1 VAEKDEEGV
10 EDHEDDA
17 EGAEPESIL
26 RHFPRREPPSAAEL
40 RELKSKLR
48 GSYDAYARLVSL
60 EIGQHAIGPESRRHL
75 HQDVLTQFWALV
87 KEHGVPFDLCEAL
100 GAIAWGMLKNYR
112 RRRARAAAYV
122 RASRAEP
129 TEAGRASRRT
139 ALGGEPAGKAHAQRF
154 AMWTAEPRAPPH
166 APSPARARCAWLREG
181 AGRAARDEPHI
192 R

>member
-75 HQDVLTQFWALV
+75 HQDMLTRFWARV
-87 KEHGVPFDLCEAL
+87 KQQGP
-100 GAIAWGMLKNYR
+100 R
-112 RRRARAAAYV
+112 
-122 RASRAEP
+122 
-129 TEAGRASRRT
+129 
-139 ALGGEPAGKAHAQRF
+139 GGDVKP
-154 AMWTAEPRAPPH
+154 
-166 APSPARARCAWLREG
+166 G
-181 AGRAARDEPHI
+181 AGRRKPRLEHRPSRARTRHAWPVNDTSPAADARYHQLLRAMPPSAGW
-192 R
+192 RPPWA